1 MPREALRRFIRPTL
15 RTTLLLGLGGL
26 SYIGPAVAQQKTI
39 TIATHYTDEQMRP
52 LTACFRRYET
62 ENPSIRI
69 VHQQATFRDFLQT
82 ILTSRI
88 GGRSPDIYGVYSI
101 WGVQLVSNGVLA
113 EPPAE
118 ITQFIQS
125 EYEPRTVDAATVNG
139 KVWGIPAEVSTYLLV
154 YNKKL
159 LQQAGYAAPPST
171 WDELADMAAKI
182 TKLDAQGKIT
192 VAGYAFGPTPANAVH
207 PFRTLLFSKGVQ
219 LFKDDLRSTNLTSP
233 AAVEILAKQSDMFRR
248 GVTNASIQV
257 RDFASGSVGMMI
269 TANWFKDTLR
279 QGLGDKFAETVGVA
293 PIPGGPDWRT
303 YQYSFYYGVDA
314 RSPSKTEAWRL
325 LRWLNAP
332 QEAGKRSCVG
342 DMLTT
347 MGGLTANKPDIAASQ
362 AEINDPFTRPY
373 VEAISSGRAI
383 SEKNVPQA
391 SEIEVALRGAIEE
404 AWLGRKTP
412 QDALTAANAQIES
425 VLQEAR

>member
-1 MPREALRRFIRPTL
+1 M
-15 RTTLLLGLGGL
+15 
-26 SYIGPAVAQQKTI
+26 K
-39 TIATHYTDEQMRP
+39 P

-62 ENPSIRI
+62 ENSGIRI

-88 GGRSPDIYGVYSI
+88 GGRSPDIYGIYSI

-118 ITQFIQS
+118 VTRFIQDG
-125 EYEPRTVDAATVNG
+125 YEPRTVDAATVGG

-154 YNKKL
+154 YNRKL
-159 LQQAGYAAPPST
+159 LQQAGYSAPPTT
-171 WDELADMAAKI
+171 WDELAEMAAKI
-182 TKLDAQGKIT
+182 TKRDAQGKIT

-233 AAVEILAKQSDMFRR
+233 AAVEILAKQSEMFRQ
-248 GVTNASIQV
+248 GITNASVQV

-314 RSPSKTEAWRL
+314 RSPSKTEAWQL
-325 LRWLNAP
+325 LRWLNTP

-342 DMLTT
+342 EMLTT
-347 MGGLTANKPDIAASQ
+347 MGGLTASRPDIAASQ
-362 AEINDPFTRPY
+362 SEINDAFTRPY

-404 AWLGRKTP
+404 AWLGRKAP
-412 QDALTAANAQIES
+412 QDALAAANAQIEQ

>member
-1 MPREALRRFIRPTL
+1 MPREASRRFILSSL
-15 RTTLLLGLGGL
+15 RTTLLLASGCLCFG
-26 SYIGPAVAQQKTI
+26 GPALAQQKTI
-39 TIATHYTDEQMRP
+39 TIATHYTEDQMRP

-62 ENPSIRI
+62 ENPGIKI

-88 GGRSPDIYGVYSI
+88 GGRSPDIYGIYSI

-113 EPPAE
+113 EPPAD
-118 ITQFIQS
+118 IARFIQS
-125 EYEPRTVDAATVNG
+125 EYEPRTVDAATVEG

-159 LQQAGYAAPPST
+159 LAQAGYAAPPKT
-171 WDELADMAAKI
+171 LDELTEMAAKI
-182 TKLDAQGKIT
+182 TRRDAQGKIT

-207 PFRTLLFSKGVQ
+207 PFRTLLFSRGVQ
-219 LFKDDLRSTNLTSP
+219 LFRDDLRTTNLTSP
-233 AAVEILAKQSDMFRR
+233 AAVEILTKQAEMFRSNT
-248 GVTNASIQV
+248 TNASVQV
-257 RDFASGSVGMMI
+257 RDFPSGSVGMMI

-279 QGLGDKFAETVGVA
+279 QGLGDKFEETVGVA
-293 PIPGGPDWRT
+293 PIPGGADWRT

-314 RSPSKTEAWRL
+314 RSPSKSESWRL
-325 LRWLNAP
+325 LRWLNTP

-347 MGGLTANKPDIAASQ
+347 MGGLTANRADNAASQ
-362 AEINDPFTRPY
+362 SEINDPFTRPY

-391 SEIEVALRGAIEE
+391 SEIEVTLRGAIEE
-404 AWLGRKTP
+404 AWLGRKSP

-425 VLQEAR
+425 VLQEQR

>member
-1 MPREALRRFIRPTL
+1 
-15 RTTLLLGLGGL
+15 
-26 SYIGPAVAQQKTI
+26 
-39 TIATHYTDEQMRP
+39 
-52 LTACFRRYET
+52 
-62 ENPSIRI
+62 
-69 VHQQATFRDFLQT
+69 
-82 ILTSRI
+82 
-88 GGRSPDIYGVYSI
+88 
-101 WGVQLVSNGVLA
+101 
-113 EPPAE
+113 
-118 ITQFIQS
+118 
-125 EYEPRTVDAATVNG
+125 
-139 KVWGIPAEVSTYLLV
+139 
-154 YNKKL
+154 
-159 LQQAGYAAPPST
+159 
-171 WDELADMAAKI
+171 
-182 TKLDAQGKIT
+182 
-192 VAGYAFGPTPANAVH
+192 
-207 PFRTLLFSKGVQ
+207 
-219 LFKDDLRSTNLTSP
+219 
-233 AAVEILAKQSDMFRR
+233 
-248 GVTNASIQV
+248 
-257 RDFASGSVGMMI
+257 MMI

-412 QDALTAANAQIES
+412 QDALTSANAQIES